1 MSNWETISIVMNTYS
16 AASTSTEKATRR
28 ETSTLTEVDREMRS
42 LGDRGW
48 ELVGV
53 NSCSET
59 NGYHKTAYDFKRLLP
74 R

>member
-1 MSNWETISIVMNTYS
+1 MSNWETISIVMNTCS
-16 AASTSTEKATRR
+16 AASTSTEKAAHR
-28 ETSTLTEVDREMRS
+28 ETSALAEMDREMRS

-59 NGYHKTAYDFKRLLP
+59 KGYHKTAYDFKRLLS
-74 R
+74 

>member
-1 MSNWETISIVMNTYS
+1 MSNWETISIVMNTCS
-16 AASTSTEKATRR
+16 GNSSSVTKPAHR
-28 ETSTLTEVDREMRS
+28 ETSTPTEVDREMRS

-59 NGYHKTAYDFKRLLP
+59 NGYRKTAYDFKRPLAQ
-74 R
+74 